1 MKEGNHVDLNHT
13 IIKSDDP
20 KRAPLVILHGLLG
33 HLGNWRTI
41 SAQKSLSQDRSL
53 VCADLRNHGA
63 SPRAED
69 MDYAAQAADVK
80 ALIER
85 LGGSAVVLGHSMGG
99 KVAMATALL
108 YPELVQGLVVADIMP
123 VEYRPSVSAMDSV
136 HSIVRILILDFLT
149 SQLVFLLYFT
159 LSPSSSY
166 S

>member
-1 MKEGNHVDLNHT
+1 
-13 IIKSDDP
+13 
-20 KRAPLVILHGLLG
+20 
-33 HLGNWRTI
+33 
-41 SAQKSLSQDRSL
+41 
-53 VCADLRNHGA
+53 
-63 SPRAED
+63 

-136 HSIVRILILDFLT
+136 HSIVRILVLDFLT
-149 SQLVFLLYFT
+149 SQLVFLSYFT